1 MFAMPADSKGSEPT
15 PDELHSRF
23 RAALDRKAGKHQ
35 SGASDGPGDP
45 AAKASTRTANSKRQ
59 REFRRKSGG

>member
-1 MFAMPADSKGSEPT
+1 MRGMPEHPRRSEPT

-23 RAALDRKAGKHQ
+23 RAALDRKAGRNQ
-35 SGASDGPGDP
+35 AGSSAAPGDGTG
-45 AAKASTRTANSKRQ
+45 KASARTANSKRQ